1 MADGKGALA
10 KYVLTDAES
19 ETIFAEQILPAELSH
34 ALDSGQVPGNDSSSK
49 VAVLLVGQTGAG
61 KTRTAPLLHQAMTT
75 RHPSGRGPAHLI
87 ADTYKTYHPAYAD
100 LMRHSPA
107 LASPA
112 TGPDARRWLAMACSR
127 VAAAGAD
134 CLVESACRHPADFQ
148 DLVRIFRAAG
158 YVVHVAL
165 LAVPE
170 ALSRLGILVRFH
182 GALPEA
188 RSRGLPLRLTPRP
201 VHDATYSGLLVAAR
215 WLDGEGSPS
224 TDRVVVL
231 RRGDRVAYER
241 DAGGHG
247 GDGSVASAL
256 LLERRRPLSQEEK
269 ARAFEDLKT
278 LEELSLGLGQD
289 REKEKQAL
297 ETELR
302 DINQLLFGLD
312 PDNNAVQ
319 AETPDFPELLPLD
332 HARFITSR
340 GNNG

>member
-19 ETIFAEQILPAELSH
+19 ESIFAEQILPAELSH
-34 ALDSGQVPGNDSSSK
+34 VLDSGQVPGSDSSSK

-61 KTRTAPLLHQAMTT
+61 KTRTAPLLHQAMTA
-75 RHPSGRGPAHLI
+75 RHPSQRGPAHLI

-127 VAAAGAD
+127 VATAGAD

-158 YVVHVAL
+158 YAVHIVL

-201 VHDATYSGLLVAAR
+201 VHDATYAGLLVAAR
-215 WLDGEGSPS
+215 WLDGEGSAAV
-224 TDRVVVL
+224 DRVVVL

-241 DAGGHG
+241 DAGNHG
-247 GDGSVASAL
+247 GDSQVASAL
-256 LLERRRPLSQEEK
+256 LLERRRPLREEEN
-269 ARAFEDLKT
+269 ARAIEDVKT
-278 LEELSLGLGQD
+278 LEELSLTLGQD
-289 REKEKQAL
+289 RGKEKQSL

-302 DINQLLFGLD
+302 DIKQLLHALD
-312 PDNNAVQ
+312 PENNAAQ
-319 AETPDFPELLPLD
+319 ADAAEFLELLPLNYT
-332 HARFITSR
+332 RFIISKGT
-340 GNNG
+340 NG

>member
-19 ETIFAEQILPAELSH
+19 ETIFAEQIMPAELSH
-34 ALDSGQVPGNDSSSK
+34 ALDSGESPGSDSSSK

-61 KTRTAPLLHQAMTT
+61 KTRTAPLLHQAMTA
-75 RHPSGRGPAHLI
+75 RNPSHRGPAHLI
-87 ADTYKTYHPAYAD
+87 ADTYKTYHPAYTD
-100 LMRHSPA
+100 LMRQSPA

-148 DLVRIFRAAG
+148 DLVRIFQAAE
-158 YVVHVAL
+158 YAVHVAL

-182 GALPEA
+182 RVLPEA

-201 VHDATYSGLLVAAR
+201 VHDATYAGLLIAAT
-215 WLDGEGSPS
+215 WLDREGRAAA
-224 TDRVVVL
+224 DRVVVL
-231 RRGDRVAYER
+231 RRGDWVAYKR
-241 DAGGHG
+241 DAGDHG
-247 GDGSVASAL
+247 DDQGVASAL
-256 LLERRRPLSQEEK
+256 LLERRRPLGEQEK
-269 ARAFEDLKT
+269 ARAIEDVKT

-297 ETELR
+297 EMELR
-302 DINQLLFGLD
+302 DIKQLLLGLD
-312 PDNNAVQ
+312 PDSNATQ
-319 AETPDFPELLPLD
+319 ADTPDFPELLPLN
-332 HARFITSR
+332 HARFIISR
-340 GNNG
+340 GING

>member
-1 MADGKGALA
+1 MANGKGALE
-10 KYVLTDAES
+10 KYVLADAES
-19 ETIFAEQILPAELSH
+19 ETIFAEQILPAELGH
-34 ALDSGQVPGNDSSSK
+34 ALDSGEVPGSDSLSK

-61 KTRTAPLLHQAMTT
+61 KTRTAPLLHQAMTA
-75 RHPSGRGPAHLI
+75 RHPSLRRPAHLI

-100 LMRHSPA
+100 LMRQSPA

-158 YVVHVAL
+158 YAVHVAL

-182 GALPEA
+182 RGLPEA

-201 VHDATYSGLLVAAR
+201 VHDATYAGLLIAAS
-215 WLDGEGSPS
+215 WLDGEGS
-224 TDRVVVL
+224 TAADRVVVV
-231 RRGDRVAYER
+231 RRGDRVAYEH
-241 DAGGHG
+241 DARVHEGEGG
-247 GDGSVASAL
+247 VASAL
-256 LLERRRPLSQEEK
+256 LLERRRPLGEEER
-269 ARAFEDLKT
+269 ARAVEDVKT

-289 REKEKQAL
+289 REKEKQIL

-302 DINQLLFGLD
+302 DIRQMLLGLD
-312 PDNNAVQ
+312 PDSNAAQ
-319 AETPDFPELLPLD
+319 ADIHDFPELLPLD
-332 HARFITSR
+332 HARFIISR
-340 GNNG
+340 GLNG